1 MSLPATRFA
10 LPHVG
15 AAGDQGPHFAAC
27 ADPQVRGV
35 FRRRQLEQRPVRSHD
50 VYGIQ
55 RRDFPTLSQ
64 AVAAPTNTRPAH
76 DPCTRQCSLSSRQT
90 PGAIPAS
97 LCQTAAAAVPAA
109 LQSATRPDRAGLET
123 DPAPRNPQSL
133 LRDAPRCP
141 EGRQR
146 LLRSLAQSQQRVT

>member
-109 LQSATRPDRAGLET
+109 LQSATHNRYFATLPDVLKAVSACFDRWRRA
-123 DPAPRNPQSL
+123 NNV
-133 LRDAPRCP
+133 LR
-141 EGRQR
+141 R
-146 LLRSLAQSQQRVT
+146 LCCIT